1 MSADTKKVPSRPE
14 SPNTEQKPEET
25 QKKSGL
31 HIKTNVKVGPIGDN
45 QDGSSSGVSNLS

>member
-14 SPNTEQKPEET
+14 SPSTEQKPEET

-31 HIKTNVKVGPIGDN
+31 HIKSNVKAGPIASN
-45 QDGSSSGVSNLS
+45 QDGGSSGVSS